1 MMACFAPKDFC
12 LAIVLTIHMC
22 MYYLYSSPRAPTT
35 GRMCSFTRCVQA
47 PTNRLRA
54 RTVAH
59 DTNVITCVCASQA
72 DDGHFIPRAL
82 LFDLEPGVVKNRLG
96 RSAQRN
102 LFNPE
107 NIFNAQSGA
116 GNNWAKGYAA
126 AEGYYGVQRRG
137 PS

>member
-1 MMACFAPKDFC
+1 
-12 LAIVLTIHMC
+12 
-22 MYYLYSSPRAPTT
+22 
-35 GRMCSFTRCVQA
+35 
-47 PTNRLRA
+47 
-54 RTVAH
+54 
-59 DTNVITCVCASQA
+59 VCASQA